1 MDNNA
6 FIFLDISGLR
16 PATYKVTMVD
26 EPAPSK
32 NANLSDLKI
41 GSLTLDPKFAED
53 TTTYTA
59 TTTNATNTITAVP
72 ADASAAIEVK
82 VGDTVIDNGSAA
94 TWASGA
100 NTVDVKVTA
109 ADGTTIKTYT
119 VTVTKN

>member
-1 MDNNA
+1 
-6 FIFLDISGLR
+6 
-16 PATYKVTMVD
+16 MVD

-94 TWASGA
+94 TWTSGA
-100 NTVDVKVTA
+100 NTVAVKVTA